1 MECASEALAARR
13 HKLVL
18 ARHAEHAIAIARV
31 TGFAL
36 ALGLVIPG
44 LDNAGHVGGT
54 TSGVLCGW
62 VGAKNSAT

>member
-1 MECASEALAARR
+1 MKTVPLARLR
-13 HKLVL
+13 
-18 ARHAEHAIAIARV
+18 RHAEHAIAIARV

-54 TSGVLCGW
+54 TSGALCGW